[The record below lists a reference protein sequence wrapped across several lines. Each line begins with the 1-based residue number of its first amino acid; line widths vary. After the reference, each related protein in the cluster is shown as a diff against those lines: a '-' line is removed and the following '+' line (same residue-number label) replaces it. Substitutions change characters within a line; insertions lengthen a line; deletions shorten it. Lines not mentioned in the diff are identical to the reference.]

1 MCVNILVFEYRC
13 AHAIQCVHTTVQEWR
28 SEGDLECE
36 SSPSFLR
43 QCCLPLLVSG
53 CLACELPGITYITSC
68 SGFLYVCSVDLNLGP
83 YTGKAG
89 TLPREPS
96 PRPSLVTLYILLQAL
111 IVTVF
116 VIHFALVCFL
126 NLILLHQF
134 IAIQSQIEISYSKIK
149 VATQTPL

>member
-1 MCVNILVFEYRC
+1 M
-13 AHAIQCVHTTVQEWR
+13 
-28 SEGDLECE
+28 
-36 SSPSFLR
+36 
-43 QCCLPLLVSG
+43 
-53 CLACELPGITYITSC
+53 
-68 SGFLYVCSVDLNLGP
+68 YVCSVALNLGP
-83 YTGKAG
+83 YTGQAG

-126 NLILLHQF
+126 SLILLHQF

-149 VATQTPL
+149 VATQTPLQPCIPVNVCTARMAIQRSEPHF